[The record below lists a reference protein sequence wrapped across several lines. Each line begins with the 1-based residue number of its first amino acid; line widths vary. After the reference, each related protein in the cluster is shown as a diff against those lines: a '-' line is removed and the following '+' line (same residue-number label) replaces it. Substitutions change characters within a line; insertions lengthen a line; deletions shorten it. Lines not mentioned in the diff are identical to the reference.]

1 MSFGIR
7 FTPNW
12 LTVLRIALIP
22 TGVWAIFHSP
32 SNLWQFIAW
41 TIFFLLGM
49 TDILDGH
56 WARKSNRTTALG
68 AFLDPVADKAL
79 IGAAMISLVILDRF
93 SLAVT
98 IIILAREIGITIF
111 RLAVI
116 KDGVIPASKSGKL
129 KALLQN
135 FGVGFYIMPL
145 PEMVYPLRDG
155 LMAVAVVLT
164 VWSGFQYIKTFD
176 CRNGCKND
184 GIISGKI
191 TNGASCS

>member
-1 MSFGIR
+1 MSFGITL
-7 FTPNW
+7 TPNF

-41 TIFFLLGM
+41 TIFFILGL

-56 WARKSNRTTALG
+56 WARKSNRITALG

-98 IIILAREIGITIF
+98 IIILTREIGITIF

-116 KDGVIPASKSGKL
+116 KDGVIPASKSGKI

-145 PEMVYPLRDG
+145 PEVVHPLRDG

-164 VWSGFQYIKTFD
+164 IWSGFQYIYAWY
-176 CRNGCKND
+176 RAQ
-184 GIISGKI
+184 KI
-191 TNGASCS
+191 

>member
-1 MSFGIR
+1 MSFAIA

-12 LTVLRIALIP
+12 LTVLRIVLIP
-22 TGVWAIFHSP
+22 SGVWAIFHSP

-41 TIFFLLGM
+41 TIFFILGM
-49 TDILDGH
+49 TDILDGY
-56 WARKSNRTTALG
+56 WARKSNRTTPLG

-98 IIILAREIGITIF
+98 IIILTREIGITIF

-116 KDGVIPASKSGKL
+116 KDGVIPASKSGKI

-145 PEMVYPLRDG
+145 PDVLHPLRDG
-155 LMAVAVVLT
+155 LMAVAVIVT
-164 VWSGFQYIKTFD
+164 IWSGFQYINSWY
-176 CRNGCKND
+176 RAQR
-184 GIISGKI
+184 S
-191 TNGASCS
+191 

>member
-1 MSFGIR
+1 MNLGIT
-7 FTPNW
+7 FTPNF

-32 SNLWQFIAW
+32 SDLWQFIAW
-41 TIFFLLGM
+41 SIFFILGM

-98 IIILAREIGITIF
+98 IIILTREIGITIF

-116 KDGVIPASKSGKL
+116 KDGVIPASKSGKI

-145 PEMVYPLRDG
+145 PELVYPLRDG
-155 LMAVAVVLT
+155 LMAVAVLLT
-164 VWSGFQYIKTFD
+164 IWSGFQYIYAWY
-176 CRNGCKND
+176 RAQQN
-184 GIISGKI
+184 
-191 TNGASCS
+191 

>member
-1 MSFGIR
+1 MSFAIR

-12 LTVLRIALIP
+12 LTVLRIVLIP

-32 SNLWQFIAW
+32 SHLWQFIAW

-98 IIILAREIGITIF
+98 IIILTREIGITIF
-111 RLAVI
+111 RLVVI
-116 KDGVIPASKSGKL
+116 KDGVIPASKTGKI

-135 FGVGFYIMPL
+135 FGVGFYILPL
-145 PEMVYPLRDG
+145 PDFLHPLRDSI
-155 LMAVAVVLT
+155 MAIAVILT
-164 VWSGFQYIKTFD
+164 IWSGFQYISSWYRAARK
-176 CRNGCKND
+176 
-184 GIISGKI
+184 
-191 TNGASCS
+191 